1 MNNNFLSYDLS
12 LEMKGIGFN
21 EPCFG
26 YYVDGELRGVNLG
39 LEELGGVTPYYQ
51 RFGFHTLCN
60 SDIDNTK
67 KVVVTAPTF
76 SQALEF
82 FEKEYSFFV
91 DVRTDTTPNE
101 ILGFDFTIKSWKFP
115 PMYVD
120 VFMDKREGY
129 DVVIKKMIELA
140 KGGL

>member
-1 MNNNFLSYDLS
+1 MKNFISYEDASELNT
-12 LEMKGIGFN
+12 LGYN
-21 EPCFG
+21 YEPISRYCYPG
-26 YYVDGELRGVNLG
+26 MDNPSLRGIL
-39 LEELGGVTPYYQ
+39 YQ
-51 RFGFHTLCN
+51 
-60 SDIDNTK
+60 
-67 KVVVTAPTF
+67 
-76 SQALEF
+76 QALEF

-129 DVVIKKMIELA
+129 NVVIKKMIELA
-140 KGGL
+140 KGEL

>member
-26 YYVDGELRGVNLG
+26 YYVDGELRGVDLG
-39 LEELGGVTPYYQ
+39 IEELGGVKPYYQ
-51 RFGFHTLCN
+51 RFGFHNLRN

-67 KVVVTAPTF
+67 KVVVTAPLLQ
-76 SQALEF
+76 QALEF

-101 ILGFDFTIKSWKFP
+101 ILGFDFTIKSWKFS

-120 VFMDKREGY
+120 VFRNKREGY

-140 KGGL
+140 NS